1 MIHRNVPDLQYT
13 YTINLK
19 LVKKILDV
27 LMEHGRVKRT
37 QLSAKTGMNYERCMK
52 YVNTL
57 KMIKLVEIVSNNDY
71 GYVVITQAGKEITN
85 LLDII
90 SM

>member
-1 MIHRNVPDLQYT
+1 MIHRNVSDLQYT

>member
-13 YTINLK
+13 HTVNLK

-57 KMIKLVEIVSNNDY
+57 KIIKLVEIISNNDY

-85 LLDII
+85 LLDVI

>member
-1 MIHRNVPDLQYT
+1 MIHRDVPDLPYT
-13 YTINLK
+13 NTVNLK

-37 QLSAKTGMNYERCMK
+37 QLSAKTGMNYDRCMK

-71 GYVVITQAGKEITN
+71 GYIVITQAGKEITN

-90 SM
+90 

>member
-1 MIHRNVPDLQYT
+1 MIHRDVPDLPYT
-13 YTINLK
+13 HNINLK

-37 QLSAKTGMNYERCMK
+37 QLSAKTGMNYERCIK

-57 KMIKLVEIVSNNDY
+57 KIIKLVAIISNNDY
-71 GYVVITQAGKEITN
+71 GYVVITQTGKEISN

-90 SM
+90 